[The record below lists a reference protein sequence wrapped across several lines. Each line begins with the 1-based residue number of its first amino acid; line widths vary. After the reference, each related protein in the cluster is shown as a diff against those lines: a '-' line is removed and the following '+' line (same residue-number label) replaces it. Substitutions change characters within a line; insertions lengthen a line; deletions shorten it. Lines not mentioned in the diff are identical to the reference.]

1 MAYDKRKLPNYFL
14 QQEPYNIHINIA
26 SVAFKRA
33 LAPVGWGVSIPELV
47 CTHPRCPQL
56 PDEPW
61 EGSPHTPGAFLRS
74 WVEAHAGWLQSTAPF
89 PKGLELKE
97 LTAHYLGTW
106 KKCWRWQARACL
118 SHQSYFTDPEF
129 GVIHSHKYLLM
140 TLAQRVGLDTPGQ
153 KEHALRC
160 LTAGVSHRE
169 GKVS

>member
-14 QQEPYNIHINIA
+14 QQEPCNIHINIA

-47 CTHPRCPQL
+47 CTHPHCRQPAQRAVGG
-56 PDEPW
+56 EPTYP
-61 EGSPHTPGAFLRS
+61 GSLLRS

-89 PKGLELKE
+89 PKGLKHKE
-97 LTAHYLGTW
+97 LTAHYLRTW

-118 SHQSYFTDPEF
+118 PHQSCLPDPEF
-129 GVIHSHKYLLM
+129 AVIHSHKYLLM
-140 TLAQRVGLDTPGQ
+140 TLVQRVSLGTPGQ